1 MIQNENEELQ
11 TAATTAEAPLAE
23 TTGTET
29 PPQTLSQSNDET
41 AGTPAIKTRKELRLE
56 KKLVKREAKRKKKEE
71 KRAKKSAGATNAGAG
86 ANGESS
92 VYIPKIEFVFP
103 EKTDEQIIEVDHKRK
118 IKLDKKYYDRLT
130 KVIFKIGQFFFKI
143 IFYTIAFPLVR
154 MRYHLKVEGRKELKP
169 YMKLLKKEGFIT
181 VSNHVFLWDYVA
193 LCAAMRMGVP
203 KVPAWGKIIYS
214 KFGGWFSL
222 AGVVPIPND
231 RTTFKKFYE
240 FIGNIFK
247 HNRHNKW
254 MHIYPETGLWYYYV
268 PIRPFKRGG
277 AVFAYQYDKPIV
289 PVGYSFRERTGI
301 SKLWQ
306 RKHPF
311 VTVHISEPIWPD
323 KTKEKREAVDELNE
337 KVRLAVM
344 HSVGIKDEEEN
355 QRLMNEYKY
364 EDGHY
369 YTQL

>member
-1 MIQNENEELQ
+1 M
-11 TAATTAEAPLAE
+11 
-23 TTGTET
+23 
-29 PPQTLSQSNDET
+29 
-41 AGTPAIKTRKELRLE
+41 
-56 KKLVKREAKRKKKEE
+56 KK
-71 KRAKKSAGATNAGAG
+71 
-86 ANGESS
+86 
-92 VYIPKIEFVFP
+92 
-103 EKTDEQIIEVDHKRK
+103 
-118 IKLDKKYYDRLT
+118 
-130 KVIFKIGQFFFKI
+130 
-143 IFYTIAFPLVR
+143 
-154 MRYHLKVEGRKELKP
+154 
-169 YMKLLKKEGFIT
+169 LKKEGFIT

-222 AGVVPIPND
+222 AGIVPIPND

-240 FIGNIFK
+240 FIGDIFK
-247 HNRHNKW
+247 HNRGNKW

-289 PVGYSFRERTGI
+289 PVGYSFRERKGL
-301 SKLWQ
+301 SKLFQ

-311 VTVHISEPIWPD
+311 ITVHISEPIWPD
-323 KTKEKREAVDELNE
+323 KTKEKRVAVDELNE

-344 HSVGIKDEEEN
+344 HSVGIKNEEEN
-355 QRLMNEYKY
+355 QKLMQEYKY
-364 EDGHY
+364 ENGHY